1 MSFRISVS
9 GAAADAVRRTVPGL
23 VSDLVASGI
32 TAQDS
37 ELWGPAAEEEASKR
51 LGWTEA
57 VAVSRPLVPEKAAR
71 SAAAGAD
78 NAFAS
83 PFFLS
88 PSFLSSALP

>member
-32 TAQDS
+32 TAQDP
-37 ELWGPAAEEEASKR
+37 ELWGPAAEEEAAKR

-57 VAVSRPLVPEKAAR
+57 VAVSRPLVPEIEALREQLEADGVSHIVLAGM
-71 SAAAGAD
+71 SAG
-78 NAFAS
+78 
-83 PFFLS
+83 
-88 PSFLSSALP
+88 